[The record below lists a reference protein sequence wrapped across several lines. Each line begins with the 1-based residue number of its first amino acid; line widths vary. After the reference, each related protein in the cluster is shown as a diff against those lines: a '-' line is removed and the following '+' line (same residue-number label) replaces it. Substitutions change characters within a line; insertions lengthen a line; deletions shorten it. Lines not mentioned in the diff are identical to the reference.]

1 MKFAR
6 ISYFQLGLSVAWHK
20 HAWHR
25 RRRRLIPGAKL
36 RIGIRYWS
44 IAVSQKAFVSSGAAP
59 DWPSWFSI
67 PYLLLTQSGK
77 RLRAGHRK
85 LFIPLRISYR
95 LGGEPPG
102 CDRGAGGCSKPMI
115 LWSQRPCL
123 AHVCV
128 ILTSVCYLCIVGCMV
143 RTTLILEE
151 SSLEGIRDLAR
162 KQGKTL
168 SQVTN
173 ELLAE
178 GLQRR
183 KVKRR
188 PDFKLPAFSMGKPRL
203 NLGDRN
209 ALEALM
215 DS

>member
-1 MKFAR
+1 
-6 ISYFQLGLSVAWHK
+6 
-20 HAWHR
+20 
-25 RRRRLIPGAKL
+25 
-36 RIGIRYWS
+36 
-44 IAVSQKAFVSSGAAP
+44 
-59 DWPSWFSI
+59 
-67 PYLLLTQSGK
+67 
-77 RLRAGHRK
+77 
-85 LFIPLRISYR
+85 
-95 LGGEPPG
+95 
-102 CDRGAGGCSKPMI
+102 
-115 LWSQRPCL
+115 
-123 AHVCV
+123 
-128 ILTSVCYLCIVGCMV
+128 MV

-151 SSLEGIRDLAR
+151 SALEGVRDLAR

-183 KVKRR
+183 KVNRR
-188 PDFKLPAFSMGKPRL
+188 QDFKLPAFSMGKPRL